1 MTVVAAGSTVVTG
14 ANGFVGRHLTRAL
27 RAAGVT
33 SLIEWHRRKPTPAST
48 SAQVR
53 GVDILDRESVRRAV
67 AADRPVRIVHLAGAP
82 HVGNSWRDALPTLE
96 VNVRGTHHLLDAVT
110 REQPAC
116 RVLVITSGM
125 IYRAG
130 PDALD
135 EGAPLVPSN
144 PYGLSKLAQDQL
156 ARIAATDEGLDVVV
170 ARPFNHIGPGQD
182 PSFAVASFSRQIA
195 LIEAGLLPSELRV
208 GNLDARRDLTDVR
221 DVVAAYSHILAS
233 APSGSA
239 FNVCSGRAHRIG
251 DLLDGL
257 LRQARVPIT
266 VTTDPERMRPSDIPL
281 LLGSHQKLTHTLGWM
296 PTIPI
301 ETTLT
306 DTLAWWRAEVAAGR
320 EHAG

>member
-1 MTVVAAGSTVVTG
+1 MVASGSTVVTG
-14 ANGFVGRHLTRAL
+14 ANGFVGRHLTTAL
-27 RAAGVT
+27 RGADVTT
-33 SLIEWHRRKPTPAST
+33 SLIEWHRRVAATTAET
-48 SAQVR
+48 GRVR
-53 GVDILDRESVRRAV
+53 SVDILDRDAVRRAV
-67 AADRPVRIVHLAGAP
+67 AEDCPARIFHLAGAP

-96 VNVRGTHHLLDAVT
+96 VNVRGTHHLLEAVRHEHPT
-110 REQPAC
+110 C
-116 RVLVITSGM
+116 RVLIVTSGM

-130 PDALD
+130 ADALD
-135 EGAPLVPSN
+135 EQAPLVPSN

-156 ARIAATDEGLDVVV
+156 ARIATTDEGLDVVV

-195 LIEAGLLPSELRV
+195 LIEAGMLPPQLRV

-221 DVVAAYSHILAS
+221 DVVAAYRQIMDS

-257 LRQARVPIT
+257 LRQAQVPIA
-266 VTTDPERMRPSDIPL
+266 VETDPDRMRPSDIPL
-281 LLGSHQKLTHTLGWM
+281 LLGSHTTLTRTLGWT

-306 DTLAWWRAEVAAGR
+306 DTLTWWRAEVAAGR
-320 EHAG
+320 VHAG